1 MEIDMVG
8 DRLRIL
14 HLTDLHM
21 RQALAG
27 TANQTERLSRD
38 IPKFLE
44 CLGDRLSEWT
54 PDVIVMTGDLLDVPD
69 EVVDESLSESAP
81 GAYAEA
87 VAEATLDYR
96 WIHDWLEGTALEWVV
111 IPGNHDHRAAFVNV
125 FSTTSP
131 DTVRGGWRFIGF
143 DDALDER
150 RTPVRL
156 DGEQLRFNA
165 ALGGENDRTP
175 QIHLQHYILRPRLFR
190 RTAYSYQ
197 GDAELAARVDLNPR
211 VRAVLSGHYHP
222 GAYAR
227 SANGVTYSTGPAF
240 CETPYPF
247 RIMDLDAGRVK
258 SVFDQSI
265 D

>member
-1 MEIDMVG
+1 MEINMAG

-21 RQALAG
+21 RQALTG
-27 TANQTERLSRD
+27 TAHQSERLSRD

-54 PDVIVMTGDLLDVPD
+54 PDVIAVTGDLLDVPD
-69 EVVDESLSESAP
+69 EVVDESLSGNSPE
-81 GAYAEA
+81 AYAEA
-87 VAEATLDYR
+87 VAQATLDYR
-96 WIHDWLEGTALEWVV
+96 WMHDWLENTALDWVV
-111 IPGNHDHRAAFVNV
+111 IPGNHDHRAAFVDV
-125 FSTTSP
+125 FSTASP
-131 DTVRGGWRFIGF
+131 DMVLGGWRFIGF

-156 DGEQLRFNA
+156 HDEHWRFDA
-165 ALGGENDRTP
+165 ALSEEDDRTP

-197 GDAELAARVDLNPR
+197 SDAKLAARVDLNSR

-227 SANGVTYSTGPAF
+227 SANDVTYSTGPAF
-240 CETPYPF
+240 CETPNPF
-247 RIMDLDAGRVK
+247 RIMELDAGRVQNVFEY
-258 SVFDQSI
+258 SVY
-265 D
+265 

>member
-1 MEIDMVG
+1 MAG

-27 TANQTERLSRD
+27 TANQPERLSRD
-38 IPKFLE
+38 IPKLLE
-44 CLGDRLSEWT
+44 CLGNRLSEWT
-54 PDVIVMTGDLLDVPD
+54 PDVIVATGDLLDVPD
-69 EVVDESLSESAP
+69 EVVDKSLSEKAP
-81 GAYAEA
+81 DAYAEA
-87 VAEATLDYR
+87 VEQATLDYR
-96 WIHDWLEGTALEWVV
+96 WMHDWLESTALDWVV

-125 FSTTSP
+125 FSTASP
-131 DTVRGGWRFIGF
+131 DMMRGGWRFIGF
-143 DDALDER
+143 DDALDGH

-156 DGEQLRFNA
+156 NAEQRRFDA
-165 ALGGENDRTP
+165 ALSGEDDWTP
-175 QIHLQHYILRPRLFR
+175 QIHLQHYILRPRLYR

-197 GDAELAARVDLNPR
+197 GDAELAARVDRNPR

-227 SANGVTYSTGPAF
+227 SANDVTYSTGPAF
-240 CETPYPF
+240 CETPNPF
-247 RIMDLDAGRVK
+247 RILELDAGRVNNI
-258 SVFDQSI
+258 FDLSI